1 MLCLQLWNT
10 ASDYS
15 LFKTNCFTSSYMEAR
30 EIPAEG
36 RRRKLKKSRE
46 HKSFH
51 CKVTGKEHSVPSWK
65 RYAFLL
71 RWNLRCLS
79 SLGNTYPAFCSVRH
93 SKNNVRSFIL
103 SGNKYP
109 SLINDYK
116 IPWGSS
122 LMSCWYTDWL
132 FVLENF
138 LSELAILAQL
148 TF

>member
-15 LFKTNCFTSSYMEAR
+15 LFKTNCFTSSYMEAG
-30 EIPAEG
+30 EILAEG

-79 SLGNTYPAFCSVRH
+79 SLGNTYPAFSSVRH

-109 SLINDYK
+109 SLKMITTSPEVLLWWAADTLIDSLCCK
-116 IPWGSS
+116 ISS
-122 LMSCWYTDWL
+122 LNWPYLHS
-132 FVLENF
+132 
-138 LSELAILAQL
+138 
-148 TF
+148 